1 MSRAVCLLS
10 GGLDSCVAAAWAGD
24 RGDDLVALT
33 ARYGQVHDREV
44 RAAAGVADALDA
56 DHLVV
61 DLPLDRFGGSSLLG
75 EGEIEDRE
83 TDEIGEAIPST
94 YVPARNT
101 VLIAVA
107 ASLAEARGADRIVI
121 GANVR
126 DYSGYPDCRPEY
138 LEAMERA
145 LALGTK
151 RGVEG
156 DGVAIAAPVLE
167 LDKAGIVELGVDLDA
182 PLERTWS
189 CYRGGEAPCGA
200 CDACKLREKGFAEAG
215 IEDPALR

>member
-1 MSRAVCLLS
+1 MSLSVCLLS
-10 GGLDSCVAAAWAGD
+10 GGLDSCVAAAWARD
-24 RGDDLVALT
+24 RGDDLVCLT
-33 ARYGQVHDREV
+33 ARYGQIHDREIE
-44 RAAAGVADALDA
+44 AARDVADALDA

-61 DLPLDRFGGSSLLG
+61 DLPLGAFGGSSLLG

-83 TDEIGEAIPST
+83 LDRIGEGIPST

-107 ASLAEARGADRIVI
+107 ASLAETRQADRIVV
-121 GANVR
+121 GANAR

-145 LALGTK
+145 LELGTR

-156 DGVAIAAPVLE
+156 DGVEIVAPVLE
-167 LDKAGIVELGVDLDA
+167 LDKAGIVQLGVDLDA
-182 PLERTWS
+182 PLQHTWS

-215 IEDPALR
+215 IEDPAQA

>member
-1 MSRAVCLLS
+1 MSLSVCLLS
-10 GGLDSCVAAAWAGD
+10 GGLDSCVAAAWARD
-24 RGDDLVALT
+24 RGDGLVALT
-33 ARYGQVHDREV
+33 ARYGQVHDREL
-44 RAAAGVADALDA
+44 AAARAVADALDA
-56 DHLVV
+56 DHRVV
-61 DLPLDRFGGSSLLG
+61 DLPLGAFGGSSLVG
-75 EGEIEDRE
+75 EGDIEDRAIE
-83 TDEIGEAIPST
+83 EIGDDIPST

-107 ASLAEARGADRIVI
+107 ASLAEACQADRIVI
-121 GANVR
+121 GANAR

-156 DGVAIAAPVLE
+156 DGVEIVAPLV
-167 LDKAGIVELGVDLDA
+167 DDTKAEIVERGVDLDA
-182 PLERTWS
+182 PLEHTWS
-189 CYRGGEAPCGA
+189 CYRGGETPCGA

>member
-1 MSRAVCLLS
+1 MSLSVCLLS
-10 GGLDSCVAAAWAGD
+10 GGLDSCVAAAWARD
-24 RGDDLVALT
+24 RGDGLVALT
-33 ARYGQVHDREV
+33 ARYGQVHDRELKAA
-44 RAAAGVADALDA
+44 RAVAGALDA
-56 DHLVV
+56 DHVVV
-61 DLPLDRFGGSSLLG
+61 DLPLGTFGGSSLLG
-75 EGEIEDRE
+75 EGAIEDRRME
-83 TDEIGEAIPST
+83 EIGDEIPST

-107 ASLAEARGADRIVI
+107 ASLAEAREADRIVI
-121 GANVR
+121 GANAR

-145 LALGTK
+145 LTLGTK

-156 DGVAIAAPVLE
+156 DGVEIVAPLI
-167 LDKAGIVELGVDLDA
+167 DDTKAEIVRRGVELDA
-182 PLERTWS
+182 PLEHTWS

-215 IEDPALR
+215 VDDPALR